1 MFPLRPTDSASPAAG
16 VLRGLRAGVLAVLG
30 VLLPT
35 AGHVLFR
42 SHCPGWVVVA
52 VTAAVAVPGAVLLTR
67 RRLSDAQVLGVLLAA
82 QFAHH
87 AAYSLPG
94 ACAAVTVRGA
104 DACGGLPWPV
114 GHDTA
119 AGSPTWALV
128 AGHVVSVVLAARL
141 LGVTERLLWQGRP
154 LLAAVRRVLL
164 FVRPLLGRVHGTGP
178 RVTVRESAAPLRS
191 AVLVRLIEGRG
202 PPPGGKGPLV
212 PVRPLPI
219 GGPCLP

>member
-1 MFPLRPTDSASPAAG
+1 MSSLRPTDSASPAAG

-30 VLLPT
+30 VLLPV
-35 AGHVLFR
+35 AGHVLSR

-52 VTAAVAVPGAVLLTR
+52 ATAAVAVPGAVLLTR
-67 RRLSDAQVLGVLLAA
+67 RRLSDAQVLGVLVAA
-82 QFAHH
+82 QLAHH

-94 ACAAVTVRGA
+94 ACAAVTARGA
-104 DACGGLPWPV
+104 EACGVLSWPV

-119 AGSPTWALV
+119 AGAPTGVLL
-128 AGHVVSVVLAARL
+128 AGHLMSVLLAARL

-164 FVRPLLGRVHGTGP
+164 FVRPLFGRVHGTGP

-202 PPPGGKGPLV
+202 PPRGGVRPLALF
-212 PVRPLPI
+212 RPLPI
-219 GGPCLP
+219 GGPRLP